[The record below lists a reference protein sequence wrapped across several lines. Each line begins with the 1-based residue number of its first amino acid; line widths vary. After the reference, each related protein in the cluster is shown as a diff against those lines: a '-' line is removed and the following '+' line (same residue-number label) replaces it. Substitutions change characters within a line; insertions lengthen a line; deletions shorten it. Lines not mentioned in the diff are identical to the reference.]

1 MEAFA
6 LFLFYFPLE
15 EEMDT
20 FLNFLLGGKWPSQDQ
35 NRLWAPARG
44 EGGGRVAQ
52 GGCRP
57 SPQFPPL
64 LNSPFY
70 ALQTGLC
77 TVSGHP
83 CSYAPHLLAVF
94 S

>member
-6 LFLFYFPLE
+6 LFLFHFPLE
-15 EEMDT
+15 EEINT
-20 FLNFLLGGKWPSQDQ
+20 FLSFLLGAKWPSQDQ
-35 NRLWAPARG
+35 NRLQAPAWG
-44 EGGGRVAQ
+44 EGAGQAAQ

-57 SPQFPPL
+57 LPRFSPL

-70 ALQTGLC
+70 AIQTGLC

-83 CSYAPHLLAVF
+83 SSYAAHLSAVF
-94 S
+94 P